1 MVKLLHEPDYLRSWQ
16 LFDSSILR
24 SCKILPPR
32 VKDLNI
38 RALGSKHHNI
48 NGIWALKPY
57 SLGPWTLGVLHQP
70 YGFATRA

>member
-1 MVKLLHEPDYLRSWQ
+1 MVKLLHEPDYLRSLQ

-24 SCKILPPR
+24 SCKLLPPR
-32 VKDLNI
+32 VKDLNNG
-38 RALGSKHHNI
+38 ALGSKQYNI

-57 SLGPWTLGVLHQP
+57 SLGPWTLRLLHRP